1 MRDGRTTARVNDI
14 RADVDEGDV
23 LIAVADDGLGMD
35 EQTVAMLRDGIEGNR
50 GSGCSSDEKE
60 TGIALRNVA
69 ERLERFYGFGS
80 GIDIMSKPGE
90 GTCVTLRLAHTAAH
104 NE

>member
-1 MRDGRTTARVNDI
+1 
-14 RADVDEGDV
+14 
-23 LIAVADDGLGMD
+23 
-35 EQTVAMLRDGIEGNR
+35 MLRDGIEGNR
-50 GSGCSSDEKE
+50 GSGCSSDEKG